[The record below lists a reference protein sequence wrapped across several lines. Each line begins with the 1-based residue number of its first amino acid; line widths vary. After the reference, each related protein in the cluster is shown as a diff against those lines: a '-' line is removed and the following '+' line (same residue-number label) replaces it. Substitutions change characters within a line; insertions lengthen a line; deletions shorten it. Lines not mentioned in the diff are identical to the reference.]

1 MYNRIKIIIQDL
13 EVYAF
18 HGCKQSERNTGGQYL
33 VSVILHCNI
42 GNCIETD
49 NLEDTVDYGKVIDLI
64 RNEMQIPSNLIE
76 HVAGRIQKKILQTFD
91 KVSKVEVVVK
101 KKILPL
107 DASLNYVAVEIS

>member
-1 MYNRIKIIIQDL
+1 
-13 EVYAF
+13 
-18 HGCKQSERNTGGQYL
+18 
-33 VSVILHCNI
+33 
-42 GNCIETD
+42 
-49 NLEDTVDYGKVIDLI
+49 
-64 RNEMQIPSNLIE
+64 MQIPSNLIE